1 MKKRIRLLPLVI
13 FVAALTLTVK
23 IGAIWNDV
31 NVIGPGPAQAAG
43 KKDIASDPAKPA
55 PAKSGA
61 AKRAVQV
68 AANTPNNSGD
78 KRKPGSFTFDPTK
91 ATDAE
96 LEVLEK
102 LAARRNELEQRASD
116 LDIRENLLKA
126 TEVRIDGKI
135 TELKQIKQ
143 TIDGLLK
150 QHDAEREAKMKSLV
164 KIYESMK
171 PKDAARIFE
180 KLEIDV
186 LMDVVERMREARAAP
201 ILAKMSA
208 ARAKQVTAALAARR
222 ALPKLAELSDK
233 SRLK

>member
-1 MKKRIRLLPLVI
+1 MKKRIRLLPFVI
-13 FVAALTLTVK
+13 FVAALTLTLK

-43 KKDIASDPAKPA
+43 KKDSTPAAAKPA
-55 PAKSGA
+55 PGKSRAVQG
-61 AKRAVQV
+61 AVQV
-68 AANTPNNSGD
+68 AANTPRNSGG
-78 KRKPGSFTFDPTK
+78 KRKPASFTFDPTK

-102 LAARRNELEQRASD
+102 LSARRHELEQRAGD

-135 TELKQIKQ
+135 AELRQIKQ

-150 QHDAEREAKMKSLV
+150 KHDAQREAKMKSLV

-180 KLEIDV
+180 KLEIDI
-186 LMDVVERMREARAAP
+186 LMDVVERMREARTAP
-201 ILAKMSA
+201 IMAKMSA
-208 ARAKQVTAALAARR
+208 AKAKQITAALAARR
-222 ALPKLAELSDK
+222 ALPKLAELSNK

>member
-13 FVAALTLTVK
+13 FVAALTLTLK
-23 IGAIWNDV
+23 IGTIWNDV

-43 KKDIASDPAKPA
+43 KKDPASDTAKAA
-55 PAKSGA
+55 PAKSA
-61 AKRAVQV
+61 SAKRAVQV
-68 AANTPNNSGD
+68 AANTSNNSG

-102 LAARRNELEQRASD
+102 LAARRNELEQRAGD

-135 TELKQIKQ
+135 AKLKQIKQ

-150 QHDAEREAKMKSLV
+150 KHDAQREAKMKRLV

-186 LMDVVERMREARAAP
+186 LMDVVERMREARTAP

-222 ALPKLAELSDK
+222 ALPKLAELSSK